1 MPSYEYE
8 CQLCKARVELVQ
20 SLDKHEP
27 PAVCPSCN
35 MEHTMRRVNKPSS
48 FHGEQDGQPAEVEQ
62 VDEKE

>member
-20 SLDKHEP
+20 SLDKHDP

-35 MEHTMRRVNKPSS
+35 MEHTMTRVNIPSS
-48 FHGEQDGQPAEVEQ
+48 SIPVQEQ
-62 VDEKE
+62 EKE

>member
-8 CQLCKARVELVQ
+8 CQHCKARVELVQ

-35 MEHTMRRVNKPSS
+35 MEHTMIRVNRPSS
-48 FHGEQDGQPAEVEQ
+48 FQAAQTLEE
-62 VDEKE
+62 EKE

>member
-20 SLDKHEP
+20 SLDKHEA

-35 MEHTMRRVNKPSS
+35 MEHTMTRVNIPSS
-48 FHGEQDGQPAEVEQ
+48 SIPVQESQ
-62 VDEKE
+62 EKE

>member
-20 SLDKHEP
+20 SLTKHEP

-35 MEHTMRRVNKPSS
+35 IEHTMIRVNYPSS
-48 FHGEQDGQPAEVEQ
+48 NEAASEKNEAESE
-62 VDEKE
+62 EKE

>member
-20 SLDKHEP
+20 SLDKHEA

-35 MEHTMRRVNKPSS
+35 IEHTMMRVNIPSS
-48 FHGEQDGQPAEVEQ
+48 AIPVQE
-62 VDEKE
+62 VDEDKE

>member
-27 PAVCPSCN
+27 PAVCPACN
-35 MEHTMRRVNKPSS
+35 MEHTMRRVNKLSS
-48 FHGEQDGQPAEVEQ
+48 FHGEEDGQPGEVEQ

>member
-20 SLDKHEP
+20 SLAKHEP

-35 MEHTMRRVNKPSS
+35 IEHTMIRVNLPSS
-48 FHGEQDGQPAEVEQ
+48 PDPAEENAAEE
-62 VDEKE
+62 EKE

>member
-27 PAVCPSCN
+27 PAICPSCN
-35 MEHTMRRVNKPSS
+35 MEHTMRRVNKPAS
-48 FHGEQDGQPAEVEQ
+48 FHDEQDVQSVEPKQ
-62 VDEKE
+62 EEEKE

>member
-20 SLDKHEP
+20 SLDKHEA

-35 MEHTMRRVNKPSS
+35 MEHTMMRVNIPSS
-48 FHGEQDGQPAEVEQ
+48 SIPEQESKEQ
-62 VDEKE
+62 E

>member
-20 SLDKHEP
+20 SLDKHEA

-35 MEHTMRRVNKPSS
+35 MEHTMMRVNIPSTS
-48 FHGEQDGQPAEVEQ
+48 VSESTAEVSEH
-62 VDEKE
+62 EEA

>member
-35 MEHTMRRVNKPSS
+35 MEHTMIRVNKPSS
-48 FHGEQDGQPAEVEQ
+48 LHGAQEEQFAEQKQE
-62 VDEKE
+62 DEKE